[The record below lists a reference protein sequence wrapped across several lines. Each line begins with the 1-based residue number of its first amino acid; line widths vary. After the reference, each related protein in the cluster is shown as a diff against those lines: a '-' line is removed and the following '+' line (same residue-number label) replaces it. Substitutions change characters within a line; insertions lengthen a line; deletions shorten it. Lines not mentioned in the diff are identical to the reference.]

1 MGKRRNARGL
11 AAALGLTLAL
21 AADAAGADPMLADFD
36 YGWPV
41 AQATIR
47 SQDQEVR
54 MAYLDV
60 PPDKPN
66 GRTVVLLHGKNFCA
80 GSWDATIRS
89 LAAAGFRVIAPDQ
102 VGFCKS
108 AKPERYQYGLH
119 TLAANTHALLEQLGV
134 ERPIVMGH
142 SMGGMLAIRYALQYP
157 GAVSRLLLVNPIGL
171 EDWRAK
177 GVPNATV
184 DDLFATELKTTADSI
199 RAYQRDTYYAG
210 TWKLEYDRWVQM
222 LASMYAGPGGRTVA
236 WHQAL
241 TSDMVFNQPVVHEL
255 PRLAVPTVLFI
266 GQRDNT
272 AIGKPRAP
280 KALAATL
287 GNYGRL
293 GREAA
298 DHIPVARLIAYPDL
312 GHSPQVQAPDR
323 FHADLLKV
331 LAGG

>member
-1 MGKRRNARGL
+1 MRLRGWT
-11 AAALGLTLAL
+11 AAAGLAL
-21 AADAAGADPMLADFD
+21 ALNASAAAADPMLAGFD

-41 AQATIR
+41 AEATIR
-47 SQDQEVR
+47 SQDQDLK

-60 PPDKPN
+60 RPDKPN

-89 LAAAGFRVIAPDQ
+89 LTAAGFRVIAPDQ

-119 TLAANTHALLEQLGV
+119 TLAANTHALLGQLGI

-157 GAVSRLLLVNPIGL
+157 GGVSRLLLVNPIGL

-184 DDLFATELKTTADSI
+184 DQLFAGELKTTADSI
-199 RAYQRDTYYAG
+199 RAYQRDTYYVG
-210 TWKLEYDRWVQM
+210 TWKPEYDRWVEM

-241 TSDMVFNQPVVHEL
+241 TSDMIFNQPVVHEL
-255 PRLAVPTVLFI
+255 PRVSVPTILFI
-266 GQRDNT
+266 GERDNT

-287 GNYGRL
+287 GDYSRL

-298 DHIPVARLIAYPDL
+298 DRIPGAKLIAYPDL

-323 FHADLLKV
+323 FHTDLLKV
-331 LAGG
+331 LAE